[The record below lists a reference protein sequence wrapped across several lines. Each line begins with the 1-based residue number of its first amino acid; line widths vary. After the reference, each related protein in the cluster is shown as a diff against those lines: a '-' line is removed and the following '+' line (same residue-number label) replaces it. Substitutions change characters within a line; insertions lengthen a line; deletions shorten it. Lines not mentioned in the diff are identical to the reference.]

1 MIWWIFCL
9 TGKSSFFHQIQ
20 RFPRNWRWFR
30 VVNFNRL
37 HWGMFVQ
44 HVIQCFR
51 EWFPLFLAWLISLHN
66 PVPLDVLNVTTLKKH
81 RHWNSSI
88 CALFYTVPFAYFG
101 EFLDSRSRGGDD
113 SYSHTFWWRMFL
125 ERFECIMHWK
135 LGLHQ
140 VQSYWNHDK
149 RWARLRHI
157 SVHIFLTLPICYMP
171 MGSFENL
178 RWNRRQ
184 WLYGRRWKPR

>member
-1 MIWWIFCL
+1 MMDLLSHGHVFVF
-9 TGKSSFFHQIQ
+9 SSDQTW

-30 VVNFNRL
+30 VVNFKRL
-37 HWGMFVQ
+37 HWGMFIQ
-44 HVIQCFR
+44 HVIHCVR

-66 PVPLDVLNVTTLKKH
+66 PVRTRCFKCPLKRH

-101 EFLDSRSRGGDD
+101 EFSDSRSRGGDG
-113 SYSHTFWWRMFL
+113 SYSHTFWRRMFL

-140 VQSYWNHDK
+140 VQSNWNHDK
-149 RWARLRHI
+149 RCARLRHR
-157 SVHIFLTLPICYMP
+157 SVHIFLTLPIFYLP
-171 MGSFENL
+171 LGSFENL
-178 RWNRRQ
+178 HWNRRQ
-184 WLYGRRWKPR
+184 WFCGHRWKPR